1 MRPAIA
7 LSREGLARVRVRPR
21 RGCTHSASEVARSR
35 LRGLPHANLRGLP
48 HATQSHPR
56 FFTTASLSGSEIA
69 HTRWATATAAAA
81 AAVLLLLL
89 PLLLC
94 CCCCC
99 RCCCA
104 ATVLL
109 LLHDPRCIAEHKPS
123 QQTAVSFCVFRNA
136 RRSEYGTAAAA
147 AAAAV
152 AVAAAAAAAAQ
163 QQ

>member
-21 RGCTHSASEVARSR
+21 RGCTRSASEVARSR
-35 LRGLPHANLRGLP
+35 LRGLPHTNLRGLP

-89 PLLLC
+89 LLLPLLLC
-94 CCCCC
+94 CYCPAAASRPAMHRGAQTVTTDCCF
-99 RCCCA
+99 
-104 ATVLL
+104 
-109 LLHDPRCIAEHKPS
+109 
-123 QQTAVSFCVFRNA
+123 SFCVFRNA
-136 RRSEYGTAAAA
+136 HRSEYGTAAAA

-152 AVAAAAAAAAQ
+152 AVAASAAAAAQ